1 MSACQGTTDQRK
13 SAAAE
18 KNPGVSTYSES
29 SRLPAP
35 KPATK
40 PSSSPITADD
50 MKREKKGRFGTRDVF
65 GVEKDGTW
73 VVVFTPAL
81 PRNDRTV
88 LNGAEYVL
96 RQFMNINTN
105 NAKWRPVDMFLR
117 CITAAGPSTFFW

>member
-88 LNGAEYVL
+88 LNGAECAPAVHEH
-96 RQFMNINTN
+96 
-105 NAKWRPVDMFLR
+105 
-117 CITAAGPSTFFW
+117 